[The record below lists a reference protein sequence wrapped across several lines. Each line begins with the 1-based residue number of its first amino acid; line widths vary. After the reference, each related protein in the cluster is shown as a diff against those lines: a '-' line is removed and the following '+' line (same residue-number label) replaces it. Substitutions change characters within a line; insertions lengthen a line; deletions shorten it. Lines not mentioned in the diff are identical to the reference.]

1 MNTIASNAAAR
12 LRRACWGLV
21 LVAALAWPLFATVG
35 YARSGLAGI
44 LAALLAGGVC
54 CAGALAGLLTAG
66 RFGLGTHAVTGILLG
81 MMLRMG
87 IPLGACV
94 VLLVLGGP
102 LVEAGALV
110 MILVYYLLTLL
121 AETWFLLRLTAAQ
134 ARDKSVSKVS

>member
-1 MNTIASNAAAR
+1 MIT
-12 LRRACWGLV
+12 V
-21 LVAALAWPLFATVG
+21 LAWPLFAVVG

-54 CAGALAGLLTAG
+54 CVGALAGLLMAG
-66 RFGLGTHAVTGILLG
+66 RLGLGAHAVTGILLG

-87 IPLGACV
+87 IPLGACL
-94 VLLVLGGP
+94 VLLALGGP